1 MIRTVLAA
9 TNSANRIS
17 TAATIKPTIPASSV
31 VDERRGAPDLHHVH
45 ARPGLEHLVLI
56 VGARAPH
63 LAVEAHL
70 PPGLVVDD
78 PLGDDRRAA
87 DERRRA
93 GPQLRRHVDVTPGD
107 RTDNG
112 EAGRGE
118 HREDG
123 PR

>member
-9 TNSANRIS
+9 TNNANRTS

-70 PPGLVVDD
+70 AERLVVDD

-87 DERRRA
+87 DERGGP
-93 GPQLRRHVDVTPGD
+93 GPQLRGHVDVPAGARAHD
-107 RTDNG
+107 G
-112 EAGRGE
+112 EAG
-118 HREDG
+118 
-123 PR
+123 

>member
-45 ARPGLEHLVLI
+45 ARSRLEHLVLI

-63 LAVEAHL
+63 LAVEAGL
-70 PPGLVVDD
+70 AAGLVVHD
-78 PLGDDRRAA
+78 PLGDDGRAA
-87 DERRRA
+87 DQRRGA
-93 GPQLRRHVDVTPGD
+93 GPQLRRHVDVTPCDG
-107 RTDNG
+107 TDHG
-112 EAGRGE
+112 
-118 HREDG
+118 
-123 PR
+123 